1 MRRSVS
7 AKGRQPHTASVSN
20 SHKPS
25 IDLPAGRRRKRALSP
40 PLGSRTSVGAFQL
53 GSRWR
58 AKPLNSDCNEEMMR
72 SNFDYK
78 VIQSDFLGWV
88 RTATAGKLGMLS

>member
-1 MRRSVS
+1 M
-7 AKGRQPHTASVSN
+7 
-20 SHKPS
+20 
-25 IDLPAGRRRKRALSP
+25 
-40 PLGSRTSVGAFQL
+40 GAFQL